1 MNAMTSNIYYNP
13 VTHTTQHQTD
23 YVQECLVERD
33 NQEIMQKYLRGE
45 QLTEEE
51 SKTVSDCA
59 TEKKESEDTA
69 IKITLI
75 IIGVVVLAFVIFL
88 IVNAVTGY
96 WY

>member
-1 MNAMTSNIYYNP
+1 MNAMSSNIYYNP
-13 VTHTTQHQTD
+13 GTHTTHYETD
-23 YVQECLVERD
+23 YVQECLVERE

-59 TEKKESEDTA
+59 TEKKERGDTT

-75 IIGVVVLAFVIFL
+75 VIGLAVLALIIFL
-88 IVNAVTGY
+88 IVNAVKGY
-96 WY
+96 

>member
-1 MNAMTSNIYYNP
+1 MSSNIYYNP
-13 VTHTTQHQTD
+13 GTHTTTQYKTD

-59 TEKKESEDTA
+59 TEKKEGEETA
-69 IKITLI
+69 MLITVTICGAVL
-75 IIGVVVLAFVIFL
+75 LAFVIYL
-88 IVNAVTGY
+88 IVNAVKGY
-96 WY
+96 

>member
-13 VTHTTQHQTD
+13 GTHAMRQHETD

-59 TEKKESEDTA
+59 TEKKEGEETA
-69 IKITLI
+69 VIITVVIIVAALFALI
-75 IIGVVVLAFVIFL
+75 IYA
-88 IVNAVTGY
+88 IVNAAKGY
-96 WY
+96 

>member
-1 MNAMTSNIYYNP
+1 MNTMSSNIYYNP
-13 VTHTTQHQTD
+13 GTHTVVQHETD

-69 IKITLI
+69 ILIVVIIGGVIILGLI
-75 IIGVVVLAFVIFL
+75 IYVIAA
-88 IVNAVTGY
+88 AVKGF
-96 WY
+96 

>member
-1 MNAMTSNIYYNP
+1 MNSISNNIYYNSA
-13 VTHTTQHQTD
+13 THTTHYKTD

-59 TEKKESEDTA
+59 TEKKESGDKG
-69 IKITLI
+69 IIITLVIVGVLLVAAI
-75 IIGVVVLAFVIFL
+75 ICAFLNV
-88 IVNAVTGY
+88 
-96 WY
+96 

>member
-1 MNAMTSNIYYNP
+1 MNSISNNIYYNP
-13 VTHTTQHQTD
+13 AMTHATHYKTD

-59 TEKKESEDTA
+59 TEKKESGDKA
-69 IKITLI
+69 I
-75 IIGVVVLAFVIFL
+75 IITSVIVGVLLVAAIICAFLGV
-88 IVNAVTGY
+88 
-96 WY
+96 

>member
-1 MNAMTSNIYYNP
+1 MNAMSSNIYYNP
-13 VTHTTQHQTD
+13 GTHTTHYETD

-59 TEKKESEDTA
+59 TEKKEGEETA
-69 IKITLI
+69 VLITVI
-75 IIGVVVLAFVIFL
+75 IIGAVLLALIIYV
-88 IVNAVTGY
+88 IVNAVKGY
-96 WY
+96 

>member
-1 MNAMTSNIYYNP
+1 MSAITYIP
-13 VTHTTQHQTD
+13 APHTTPHTTQYKTD

-33 NQEIMQKYLRGE
+33 NQEIMQKYLQGV

-51 SKTVSDCA
+51 SKTISDCV

-69 IKITLI
+69 TLI
-75 IIGVVVLAFVIFL
+75 GTVIGIAIILGVIIFVI
-88 IVNAVTGY
+88 VDAVK

>member
-13 VTHTTQHQTD
+13 GTHTTHYETD

-59 TEKKESEDTA
+59 TEKKESENTA
-69 IKITLI
+69 MLITVI
-75 IIGVVVLAFVIFL
+75 IIGVVVLALIIFL
-88 IVNAVTGY
+88 IVNAAKGY
-96 WY
+96 

>member
-13 VTHTTQHQTD
+13 GTHTTHYETD

-59 TEKKESEDTA
+59 TEKKESENTA
-69 IKITLI
+69 MLITVI
-75 IIGVVVLAFVIFL
+75 IIGVVVLALIIFL
-88 IVNAVTGY
+88 IVNAATGY
-96 WY
+96 

>member
-1 MNAMTSNIYYNP
+1 MNSISNNIYYNP
-13 VTHTTQHQTD
+13 STHTTQYKTD

-59 TEKKESEDTA
+59 TEKKESGDKA
-69 IKITLI
+69 IIITLVIVGVLLVAAI
-75 IIGVVVLAFVIFL
+75 ICVFL
-88 IVNAVTGY
+88 DV
-96 WY
+96 